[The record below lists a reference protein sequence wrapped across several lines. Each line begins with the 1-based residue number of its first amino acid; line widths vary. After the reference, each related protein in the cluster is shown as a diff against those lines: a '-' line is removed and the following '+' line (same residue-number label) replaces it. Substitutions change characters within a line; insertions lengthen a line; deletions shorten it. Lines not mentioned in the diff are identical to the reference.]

1 VSSIRYTPR
10 QGQDT
15 GQGHLGS
22 ERRPRRKLPFVM
34 LLVGLAMVTTGCTS
48 NAFTRM
54 GLPVPDTKQGA
65 VTLTMWQGS
74 WIAAWAVGI
83 VVWGG
88 ILWAVAFHRKRG
100 GPLPQQVRYN
110 LPIEILYTVLP
121 FIMVGVLFYFTAR
134 DENYIDK
141 IPKNPNVVVNV
152 IGSQWTWEFQYPH
165 FKVPGPN
172 GSTSMVTQV
181 GEMWNPEASVQHLPL
196 LEIPEHETVQ
206 FNLTSIDVIHAF
218 WVVPF
223 EFKRDV
229 VPGFANHFAVTP
241 TKTGQFIGRCTELCG
256 VYHSRMLF
264 RIKIV
269 TPAQFRTWIHTQ
281 QALQS
286 SSGGAQ

>member
-1 VSSIRYTPR
+1 MSSIRNTPR
-10 QGQDT
+10 QGRNAS
-15 GQGHLGS
+15 QGRRGS
-22 ERRPRRKLPFVM
+22 VRRPRRKLPLAV

-65 VTLTMWQGS
+65 VVLTMWQGS

-88 ILWAVAFHRKRG
+88 ILWAIAFHRKRG

-141 IPKNPNVVVNV
+141 VPKHSQVVVNV
-152 IGSQWTWEFQYPH
+152 IGSQWTWEFQYKD

-172 GSTSMVTQV
+172 GSTSLVTET
-181 GEMWNPEASVQHLPL
+181 GAMWNPDASVQHLPL
-196 LEIPEHETVQ
+196 LEIPEHETVK
-206 FNLTSIDVIHAF
+206 FNLTSVDVIHAF

-229 VPGFANHFAVTP
+229 VPGFANHFAITA

-256 VYHSRMLF
+256 VFHSRMLF

-269 TPAQFRTWIHTQ
+269 TPAQFQTWIHAQ